1 MLIPN
6 KESQFTMLI
15 KVYFKKFLWWNQ
27 GLCRRAHQALLPS
40 SGCVHTRCSKISEK
54 QIMYPSWICL
64 HQYSCW
70 WIHLNFIIC
79 KSPQLNNWVPCQIFT
94 THIYFLSQVW
104 PTLVDFN
111 ITTRERNNSVEC
123 MSVCVLGVCQLV
135 SSEVA
140 IKYSTPLLGM
150 MSLCVCDGIRRLVGR
165 MKECSPAL
173 SVSTYD
179 ANCNRT
185 GMAWSACVHYCY
197 SSAYCLLP
205 SDNRHLNESLLSLAD
220 PRH

>member
-79 KSPQLNNWVPCQIFT
+79 KSPQLNNWVPGQIFT

-150 MSLCVCDGIRRLVGR
+150 MSLCVWWDQEAGR
-165 MKECSPAL
+165 ENEGMQPSP
-173 SVSTYD
+173 
-179 ANCNRT
+179 
-185 GMAWSACVHYCY
+185 
-197 SSAYCLLP
+197 
-205 SDNRHLNESLLSLAD
+205 LSLYIWC
-220 PRH
+220 